1 MMMAMKPPCLL
12 SMGRAIVVAV
22 TMSLALAAP
31 AYAQTQA
38 QAAKL
43 SDFLDKTGR
52 ELTTSGMNL
61 LQMSMEMRSPEMD
74 VLSMIHSSSSEAA
87 WYADKLSQVT
97 FIYSVMLDKRDQA
110 TVKKMMVMQV
120 KQSVRGSNTSI
131 EQVNKMLGKLQ
142 SPAAVA
148 EAQKCR
154 DLIQMIRDEIQ
165 RTIPGS

>member
-1 MMMAMKPPCLL
+1 MLRSIIAAITL
-12 SMGRAIVVAV
+12 SLIIAV
-22 TMSLALAAP
+22 PTH
-31 AYAQTQA
+31 AQTQA

-43 SDFLDKTGR
+43 SDFLDKSGQELSISGR
-52 ELTTSGMNL
+52 NLIQMAMGM
-61 LQMSMEMRSPEMD
+61 QSPEMD

-154 DLIQMIRDEIQ
+154 DLIQKIRDEIQ
-165 RTIPGS
+165 RTVPGS